1 MTTCIAVFVFALVL
15 SVIFTNAVR
24 MSALLLGLVD
34 KPDYYRKIHTRPV
47 PRLGGVGIFFAFFL
61 PLAALYFLYH
71 NQVSRLLLHQP
82 VELTGL
88 LAGATI
94 AMLMGMWDDIRG
106 MRPAWK
112 LVFQFC
118 AASVAW
124 ASGLSITTISNPF
137 GPTITLGWM
146 AYPVTVFWFIGCMNA
161 VNLMDGLDGLAAGIC
176 LFVSLTLFLVSVLL
190 KNVLGMLLMSC
201 LSGAVFGFLLFNF
214 YPAKIFLGD
223 SGSML
228 LGFLVGALSL
238 VGSTRK
244 AETAIA
250 LLIPIVA
257 LGLPILDT
265 SMTIIRRWYKRFP
278 ISSPDRQ
285 HIHHILVSMGY
296 SQRRVVMVLYS
307 ATLVLGGAALLITM
321 GRSEITI
328 LVLGAL
334 ALIVFVSVRVLG
346 GLRLEDLLERLTAD
360 QQRRRFSI
368 TAHVAV
374 DRAAEGLRGALT
386 IGGVWEVCSHAF
398 RDLGLDVATF
408 QLHRDDG
415 MEGESMS
422 WFNQGY
428 WEQSKAP
435 LNDDCWTGQ
444 LRVHDG
450 ERFHGLLEIGKK
462 SGNAAML
469 SEIPETMDTL
479 RNSMA
484 EALTRILTGKPPA
497 SWRPV
502 SAAETIDES
511 GQRDVRRRRGA
522 TGNREETAA
531 P

>member
-15 SVIFTNAVR
+15 SAIFTNAVR

-34 KPDYYRKIHTRPV
+34 KPDYYRKIHTRPI
-47 PRLGGVGIFFAFFL
+47 PRLGGVGIYFAFFI
-61 PLAALYFLYH
+61 PLASLFFFYH
-71 NQVSRLLLHQP
+71 NQVSNLLLHQP

-88 LAGATI
+88 VAGSTI

-106 MRPAWK
+106 LRPAWK

-124 ASGLSITTISNPF
+124 ASGLAITTISNPF
-137 GPTITLGWM
+137 GPTIVLGWL

-201 LSGAVFGFLLFNF
+201 LSGAIFGFLLFNF

-228 LGFLVGALSL
+228 LGFLIGALSL

-278 ISSPDRQ
+278 ISSPDRH
-285 HIHHILVSMGY
+285 HIHHALISMGY
-296 SQRRVVMVLYS
+296 SQRRVVIVLYT
-307 ATLVLGGAALLITM
+307 ATLLLGGAALLITM

-346 GLRLEDLLERLTAD
+346 GLRIEDVLERLTTD

-374 DRAAEGLRGALT
+374 DRASEGLRGAMTL
-386 IGGVWEVCSHAF
+386 GGIWEACSHAF
-398 RDLGLDVATF
+398 RDLGLDFATF
-408 QLHRDDG
+408 QLHREDG

-428 WEQSKAP
+428 WEQAKNPS
-435 LNDDCWTGQ
+435 NEDFWTGQ
-444 LRVHDG
+444 LRIQHGD
-450 ERFHGLLEIGKK
+450 RFFGVLDIGKK
-462 SGNAAML
+462 STNAAVL
-469 SEIPETMDTL
+469 SVIPETMDTL
-479 RNSMA
+479 RDSMG
-484 EALTRILTGKPPA
+484 EALVRVTAGKSPTA
-497 SWRPV
+497 WRPL

-511 GQRDVRRRRGA
+511 GMNDTRRRKKPA
-522 TGNREETAA
+522 ASSKDVTA
-531 P
+531 